1 MSGQNNNNKYSAYNQ
16 ADSHYE
22 ETFYIIPRHI
32 RQLEGMTLTYLDF
45 YETCYQF
52 WNKGKS
58 CYLSNG
64 IIKQRTGI
72 KSDSRINEAFQY
84 FEKHNVLKREYKN
97 GRRYITPIFH
107 DIETD
112 DRVSPEREG
121 GIAVARGG
129 VSPERDINKEVLN
142 KETNTTSVSPETPEV
157 VTEVLGVYHD
167 VMYDMPKIKHV
178 TKELISAIKR
188 LKKEW
193 PDIKGVS
200 LTPEA
205 LARYFEGIRV
215 LCPWM
220 TEPYTTKSGYKRRNS
235 LINLIRIDNVKKF
248 YNGDYCAE

>member
-1 MSGQNNNNKYSAYNQ
+1 MSEQNNNNKYTAYNQ

-32 RQLEGMTLTYLDF
+32 RKLPGMTLALLDF
-45 YETCYQF
+45 YETCFQF

-58 CYLSNG
+58 CFLKNPTL
-64 IIKQRTGI
+64 KKRTGI
-72 KSDSRINEAFQY
+72 KSDSTINDAFQY
-84 FEKHNVLKREYKN
+84 FEKHNVLKREFKN
-97 GRRYITPIFH
+97 ERRYITPIFC
-107 DIETD
+107 DVETE
-112 DRVSPEREG
+112 DRISPQREE
-121 GIAVARGG
+121 GIATARGG

-142 KETNTTSVSPETPEV
+142 KENNTTSVSSETPEV
-157 VTEVLGVYHD
+157 VTEVLDVYHD
-167 VMYDMPKIKHV
+167 VMYDMPKVKHV
-178 TKELISAIKR
+178 TKELISAIRR

-193 PDIKGVS
+193 PDIKGSS
-200 LTPEA
+200 LTPER

-220 TEPYTTKSGYKRRNS
+220 IEPYTTKAGYKRRNS